1 MVVVEGMEGTGRERR
16 ERNGTGEIREEK
28 REYDRKGDCYSTCLS
43 MYLLCDWSWWT
54 NFLASAVGFL
64 LEASIETKTLA
75 RRIYVIISIYVIVS

>member
-43 MYLLCDWSWWT
+43 M
-54 NFLASAVGFL
+54 
-64 LEASIETKTLA
+64 
-75 RRIYVIISIYVIVS
+75 